1 MAENK
6 NYTDKIL
13 KIQMRNLQ
21 TGQNNHVVT
30 LTIKDLNKI
39 IRDVFKASDVMQFLE
54 VDKVTLLENCW
65 NEKAKA
71 SRKVYGGV

>member
-13 KIQMRNLQ
+13 KIQMRNLETNQ
-21 TGQNNHVVT
+21 DNYNVT

-39 IRDVFKASDVMQFLE
+39 IRNVFDLKDNTEIA
-54 VDKVTLLENCW
+54 KVTLLKNCW
-65 NEKAKA
+65 NERAKA
-71 SRKVYGGV
+71 SRKVY

>member
-39 IRDVFKASDVMQFLE
+39 IRDVFGLKDNTEIA
-54 VDKVTLLENCW
+54 KVTLLENCW
-65 NEKAKA
+65 NERAKA
-71 SRKVYGGV
+71 SRKVY

>member
-65 NEKAKA
+65 NERAKA
-71 SRKVYGGV
+71 SRKIY

>member
-71 SRKVYGGV
+71 SRKVY

>member
-13 KIQMRNLQ
+13 KIQMRNLETNQ
-21 TGQNNHVVT
+21 DNYNVT

-39 IRDVFKASDVMQFLE
+39 IRDVFGLKDNTEIA
-54 VDKVTLLENCW
+54 KVTLLENCW
-65 NEKAKA
+65 KERAKA
-71 SRKVYGGV
+71 SRKVY

>member
-65 NEKAKA
+65 NERAKA
-71 SRKVYGGV
+71 SRKVY

>member
-21 TGQNNHVVT
+21 TGQNNHVVA

-39 IRDVFKASDVMQFLE
+39 IRNVFELKDNTEIA
-54 VDKVTLLENCW
+54 KVTLLENCW
-65 NEKAKA
+65 NERAKA
-71 SRKVYGGV
+71 SRKVY

>member
-13 KIQMRNLQ
+13 KIQMRNLETNQ
-21 TGQNNHVVT
+21 DNYNVT

-39 IRDVFKASDVMQFLE
+39 IRDVFGLKDNTEIA
-54 VDKVTLLENCW
+54 KVILLENCW
-65 NEKAKA
+65 NERAKA
-71 SRKVYGGV
+71 SRKVY

>member
-6 NYTDKIL
+6 NYTYKIL
-13 KIQMRNLQ
+13 KIQMRNLETNQ
-21 TGQNNHVVT
+21 DNYNVT

-65 NEKAKA
+65 NERAKA
-71 SRKVYGGV
+71 SRKVY

>member
-65 NEKAKA
+65 NERAKA
-71 SRKVYGGV
+71 SRKIYKVL

>member
-39 IRDVFKASDVMQFLE
+39 IRGVFKASDVMQFLE
-54 VDKVTLLENCW
+54 VDKVTLLENCY
-65 NEKAKA
+65 NERTKA
-71 SRKVYGGV
+71 SRKVY

>member
-21 TGQNNHVVT
+21 TGKNNHVVT
-30 LTIKDLNKI
+30 LTIKDLNNI

-65 NEKAKA
+65 NERAKA
-71 SRKVYGGV
+71 SRKVY